1 MTLKTYGSR
10 LKSCDV
16 SPKARRRYSFRRRV
30 TIGTDSDAGLAGA
43 VHVRFK
49 GDAITAIDT
58 AASRKD

>member
-1 MTLKTYGSR
+1 MEVASKAVMYLLKLVGDTVFVGGSP
-10 LKSCDV
+10 SV
-16 SPKARRRYSFRRRV
+16 
-30 TIGTDSDAGLAGA
+30 AGLAGA